1 MTFLRGAVAALAV
14 AASLLPATGSARSPD
29 PVCPVPRPSPL
40 SFDKPVFI
48 DRNRAGGEP
57 VSVVAHDGSIIVS
70 AHAGTTHIYK
80 NPSAAGGSGDFLVGY
95 ANQTLNWRSPDG
107 GKTWRYVGLAGAP
120 AGPHS
125 ATSTGFSDPDLTID
139 ASGRIYNTEIDLVN
153 IAVYSSPDDGQSW
166 PFANPEVTAGDRPWL
181 AGQDENEVFL
191 YVRSDNSLWRSTDGG
206 LTFVMVNLGIPG
218 DGGKLISDPLY
229 PKTGLIS
236 ALFGGGAA
244 LSQDDG
250 KTWKTYPGTLG
261 AGVQWF
267 PLAAADRAGWIYSAV
282 AGGYTGN
289 GTGRGFVHFSYFD
302 RRARSWSAPI
312 EIPTPEGEAL
322 WPWVT
327 AGDDGRVAVAWYQTL
342 AGNPDEVFIYVAYS
356 TNGHGSTVQCSDGST
371 RFVPPQFVVANASGR
386 PVHVGKICQSGLG
399 CNLTT
404 SEGGDRR
411 LGDFFT
417 INFDHTGKI
426 FLVSADTT
434 LKSPLGGPKPVANPV
449 FIKQSGGDRLLRQP
463 DRIRESRCT
472 FPLPTC

>member
-1 MTFLRGAVAALAV
+1 MNPVRAAAVALA
-14 AASLLPATGSARSPD
+14 AAAALLPASGSAGSQAA
-29 PVCPVPRPSPL
+29 CPAPTPAPL
-40 SFDKPVFI
+40 AFGKPIFI
-48 DRNRAGGEP
+48 DESRAGGEP

-80 NPSAAGGSGDFLVGY
+80 NPQAAPGAGDFAIGY
-95 ANQTLNWRSPDG
+95 ANQTLNWRSSDG
-107 GKTWRYVGLAGAP
+107 GRTWAYVGLFGAP

-125 ATSTGFSDPDLTID
+125 ASSTGFSDPDLTID
-139 ASGRIYNTEIDLVN
+139 ASGRIYNTEIDLAN
-153 IAVYSSPDDGQSW
+153 IAVFSSPDDGQSW
-166 PFANPEVTAGDRPWL
+166 PFANPEVTPGDRPWL

-206 LTFVMVNLGIPG
+206 LTFAMVNLGIPG
-218 DGGKLISDPLY
+218 DGGKLITDPLH

-244 LSQDDG
+244 ISADDG
-250 KTWKTYPGTLG
+250 QTWETYPGTLG
-261 AGVQWF
+261 GGVQWF

-282 AGGYTGN
+282 AGGYTGT
-289 GTGRGFVHFSYFD
+289 GGGRGFVHFSYFD
-302 RRARSWSAPI
+302 RAAKVWSEPI
-312 EIPTPEGEAL
+312 SIPTPRGEAL

-327 AGDDGRVAVAWYQTL
+327 AGDDGRVAVAWYQTH
-342 AGNPDEVFIYVAYS
+342 GDNPDEIYIYVAYS
-356 TNGHGSTVQCSDGST
+356 LNGHGSTVTCSDGST
-371 RFVPPQFVVANASGR
+371 KKVPPQFTVANASGR

-404 SEGGDRR
+404 DEGGDRR

-426 FLVSADTT
+426 FVVSADTT
-434 LKSPLGGPKPVANPV
+434 LPNSVGGPKPVANPV
-449 FIKQSGGDRLLRQP
+449 FIKQSAGERLLARP
-463 DRIRESRCT
+463 DKIRPTRCL